1 MYYAVAYDISNN
13 KTRRLAEKL
22 CKKAGLVRV
31 QRSVFLG
38 SSQARRIAD
47 LRAELEPLL
56 NERTDSLSIQPLDKA
71 AFEAAV
77 FVGKEVN
84 KAEVAR
90 QQLILFV

>member
-31 QRSVFLG
+31 QRSIFLG
-38 SSQARRIAD
+38 RTEAWRIAD
-47 LRAELEPLL
+47 LRFELEPFLKKK
-56 NERTDSLSIQPLDKA
+56 TDSLSIQPLDKA

-77 FVGKEVN
+77 FVGREVDKN
-84 KAEVAR
+84 DVAR
-90 QQLILFV
+90 KQLIVFI

>member
-31 QRSVFLG
+31 QRSIFMG
-38 SSQARRIAD
+38 KTQGWRIAD
-47 LRAELEPLL
+47 LRIELEPLL
-56 NERTDSLSIQPLDKA
+56 NARTDSLSIQPLDKA

-84 KAEVAR
+84 KDEVAR
-90 QQLILFV
+90 KQLIVFI